1 MDEIAAISSSV
12 ERITPDKAEQ
22 MLARALSNAK
32 IDQPSREAFERDM
45 RAEGWVLNGA
55 PIVLTADGTL
65 LDGRA
70 RLLACIRS
78 GSPFD
83 TLVIRGVSPEAF
95 ETIDAVRKRTLA
107 DILSIRKELHGRPLA
122 AALRIL
128 WAYGSGG
135 TPGTGKSPSPTA
147 LLALLEQ
154 DPQIR
159 ESVMPALRAVPLFP
173 HGCAIALHHLAS
185 AVDPVKATQFLGQLQ
200 EPTVQAADH
209 PVVQLRNVLQQLR
222 GQGGTRKQTY
232 MMAVAIKA
240 WNAFAAGKTI
250 KLLRYAPDRESFPRV
265 DMPKDWGP
273 LSRAGDHA
281 GTPTRPTSSCNAL
294 KVRAVMI
301 TPEMAEQLLNDRAPN
316 RSVSSAVL
324 NKYARDMAAGR
335 WRLNGQTIKISRHGR
350 LLDGQHR
357 LEAAKKAK
365 TAFPAIIVEGLSD
378 DILGTLDIGRRRSMS
393 DVLRERGESNTIIFA
408 SALRWLW
415 MIENGVVLAANSSPS
430 SGELLEL
437 LERRPGIRNS
447 LKQVTAI
454 RQIMGSGIAA
464 ALHRTF
470 ADLDEDRAD
479 TFFARLIDGANMAPD
494 SPILHLRE
502 RLLRTR
508 ASNRVRLAEAERV
521 ALSIKAWNAYRTDKP
536 MQLLVWRNRGVAREP
551 LPTAA

>member
-1 MDEIAAISSSV
+1 MDQIAAISSSV

-45 RAEGWVLNGA
+45 RAGTWVLNGA
-55 PIVLTADGTL
+55 PIVFATDGTL

-78 GSPFD
+78 KRPFD
-83 TLVIRGVSPEAF
+83 TLVVRGVAADAF
-95 ETIDAVRKRTLA
+95 ETIDAIRKRTLA
-107 DILSIRKELHGRPLA
+107 DILSIRSEQHGRPLA

-159 ESVMPALRAVPLFP
+159 ESVMPALRAVPLLP
-173 HGCAIALHHLAS
+173 HGCSIALHHLAS
-185 AVDPVKATQFLGQLQ
+185 SISPDKATQFLAQLQ

-209 PVVQLRNVLQQLR
+209 PAIQLRNVLLQLR

-240 WNAFAAGKTI
+240 WNAFAAGRTI
-250 KLLRYAPDRESFPRV
+250 KLLRYAPERESFPRI
-265 DMPKDWGP
+265 DALKDWGP
-273 LSRAGDHA
+273 LSRIRDHGLSA
-281 GTPTRPTSSCNAL
+281 KPMPSGNAL
-294 KVRAVMI
+294 KVRAVTI

-335 WRLNGQTIKISRHGR
+335 WRLNGQTIKISRQGR

-365 TAFPAIIVEGLSD
+365 TAFPAIIVEGLTEG
-378 DILGTLDIGRRRSMS
+378 ILGTLDIGRRRAMS

-415 MIENGVVLAANSSPS
+415 MIENNIVLAANSSPS
-430 SGELLEL
+430 SGELLEM
-437 LERRPGIRNS
+437 LERRPGIRSS
-447 LKQVTAI
+447 LKQVAAI

-470 ADLDEDRAD
+470 ADKDEDRAD
-479 TFFARLIDGANMAPD
+479 TFFARLTDGVNLAPD

-521 ALSIKAWNAYRTDKP
+521 ALSIKAWNAYRADKP